1 MALPPRDEMVCTPEP
16 PSWQPW
22 FPAGFSSD
30 GGSCGLGVAR
40 GVGGRDSRGLP
51 AVFVGVGSGCRREA
65 LGEGVGLGERV
76 GRAEG
81 VGEAEKSSGADCA
94 TGAVGLV
101 EPTTKWTVN
110 ITAVTLAVVHDSQ
123 MSR

>member
-1 MALPPRDEMVCTPEP
+1 TPTPRGCRPRAFPGTPK
-16 PSWQPW
+16 
-22 FPAGFSSD
+22 
-30 GGSCGLGVAR
+30 
-40 GVGGRDSRGLP
+40 
-51 AVFVGVGSGCRREA
+51 RREA
-65 LGEGVGLGERV
+65 LGEGVGLGERD

-81 VGEAEKSSGADCA
+81 VGEAAKSSGADCA

-123 MSR
+123 MSRYRRYRGTAP